1 MKLPDCIK
9 TEENVPFIKGRWM
22 AFCYPELPNDIHGA
36 GACEETAISDLLD
49 KIDNRRLE
57 NLTMEVVNRN
67 LDLVP
72 TWASDLDLSQNDLSQ
87 RVDSKVMKELVKDI
101 IKRINS
107 DQPDLSSVPA
117 TLDIN
122 ESPEPDFVA

>member
-1 MKLPDCIK
+1 
-9 TEENVPFIKGRWM
+9 M
-22 AFCYPELPNDIHGA
+22 AFCYPELSNDIHGA

-72 TWASDLDLSQNDLSQ
+72 NWASEFDLSQKI
-87 RVDSKVMKELVKDI
+87 DSKVMRELVKDI
-101 IKRINS
+101 INR
-107 DQPDLSSVPA
+107 
-117 TLDIN
+117 T
-122 ESPEPDFVA
+122 SPTCHRFRQHLISMSLRSLILLPDFVA